1 MASHVQLN
9 RFKPVTFDTSISRR
23 FTDLLVKE
31 SIDRTTVSNL
41 SLSVPKLKN
50 PKISLRGNGYKDQT
64 NPIISRSFES
74 DYGLQP
80 IGSGK
85 RLNTTGYDAGEDS
98 TAKDK
103 KKLF

>member
-1 MASHVQLN
+1 M
-9 RFKPVTFDTSISRR
+9 SRK

-41 SLSVPKLKN
+41 SLPVPKLKN
-50 PKISLRGNGYKDQT
+50 PKIPLPNGGGYKDQT
-64 NPIISRSFES
+64 NPLISRSFES
-74 DYGLQP
+74 DYGLHQ
-80 IGSGK
+80 IGNGK
-85 RLNTTGYDAGEDS
+85 RLNTTGYEAGEDS